1 MVTSTRR
8 VRVGLV
14 GSGRLARFHLQ
25 RLSLRSDL
33 RPVAVAADFQSAG
46 QPKEQADKQA
56 DGCRVVSDASE
67 LLSDTSL
74 DVVLVTGSV
83 SDRFET
89 VRQAIELGRPIAVP
103 SPLSASELALCPA
116 SGSGPRLLVLSN
128 CLADDDFQSAWS
140 EIRSGRLGRPLTFL
154 HSTWGLVGSES
165 SLAAEASGLPV
176 SLLDRLEQLLLFGD
190 LVPLSVSAR
199 RLCGAGSVRGIGLAI
214 RFADGVTAC
223 LEHHPSSAV
232 SLATGWVIA
241 GSVGGYRDFEL
252 FRVTGAEEVYGTPL
266 ESGSIDLD
274 RVYDDLLLQWD
285 DEVHRAGVLA
295 RADRLVRLLSSVELS
310 LAGGSEVAVDVRG

>member
-33 RPVAVAADFQSAG
+33 LPVAVTADFQSAE
-46 QPKEQADKQA
+46 QPKEQAD
-56 DGCRVVSDASE
+56 GYRVVSDASE

-116 SGSGPRLLVLSN
+116 SGPGPRLLVLSN
-128 CLADDDFQSAWS
+128 CLADDDFQAAWS
-140 EIRSGRLGRPLTFL
+140 EIRSGSLGRPLTFL
-154 HSTWGLVGSES
+154 HSTWGLIGNES

-176 SLLDRLEQLLLFGD
+176 SLLDRLEQLLLLTD
-190 LVPLSVSAR
+190 SDPSSVSAR
-199 RLCGAGSVRGIGLAI
+199 HLSGAGDLRGIGIAV
-214 RFADGVTAC
+214 RFSGGATAG
-223 LEHHPSSAV
+223 LEYHPSSPV
-232 SLATGWVIA
+232 PLATGWVIA
-241 GSVGGYRDFEL
+241 GTRGGYRDFEV
-252 FRVTGAEEVYGTPL
+252 FAVADDEEVYGTPL
-266 ESGSIDLD
+266 ETPSIDLD
-274 RVYDDLLLQWD
+274 RVYDDLVAQWQESTHHAD
-285 DEVHRAGVLA
+285 VLIRA
-295 RADRLVRLLSSVELS
+295 RRLVRLVS
-310 LAGGSEVAVDVRG
+310 AVRGSLEAGTEVSVDS